1 MGPSLR
7 ERARTVGS
15 PQQSAPYAVGA
26 AARPLTTA
34 LLGDALVRRPALGR
48 ASREGFVNEGFVN
61 EGFVNEETPL
71 SRAQHVGTD
80 ERLRCVD
87 AFGHVAALDAHVC
100 ACGAA
105 RVDASDDDDRHECT
119 RGDGSGALVAAV
131 AAELPCMQVLTTAPP
146 SLFSP
151 QVMAAELA
159 AFAAELHRAARQAA
173 HERRQLELKSRQ
185 LELRSR
191 QLELTR
197 VEALHAGGAGG
208 ARGARVRAVLS
219 AEDVGQLLEAGAS
232 LAPNTAPSPGP
243 PNREPVGAVLGA
255 GWLTV
260 EEMQKTVNAIAED
273 ILYQE
278 RFDSVA
284 LPREA
289 IDESLSEGL
298 HEVHLTPTRRR
309 DGRRSRRPSLE
320 FPGAHH
326 GAPEGLADDGVAEG
340 VAEVKGLLLN
350 LSASEC
356 L

>member
-1 MGPSLR
+1 MPEYGTAPSD
-7 ERARTVGS
+7 
-15 PQQSAPYAVGA
+15 APSCCHDA
-26 AARPLTTA
+26 PLWMMRYT
-34 LLGDALVRRPALGR
+34 PAG
-48 ASREGFVNEGFVN
+48 ASRDGFVN

-340 VAEVKGLLLN
+340 VAEVKGLPLN
-350 LSASEC
+350 LIKSD
-356 L
+356 

>member
-1 MGPSLR
+1 ML
-7 ERARTVGS
+7 
-15 PQQSAPYAVGA
+15 
-26 AARPLTTA
+26 
-34 LLGDALVRRPALGR
+34 
-48 ASREGFVNEGFVN
+48 
-61 EGFVNEETPL
+61 
-71 SRAQHVGTD
+71 
-80 ERLRCVD
+80 
-87 AFGHVAALDAHVC
+87 
-100 ACGAA
+100 
-105 RVDASDDDDRHECT
+105 
-119 RGDGSGALVAAV
+119 
-131 AAELPCMQVLTTAPP
+131 
-146 SLFSP
+146 
-151 QVMAAELA
+151 AAELA

-197 VEALHAGGAGG
+197 VEALHAGGA
-208 ARGARVRAVLS
+208 RGARVRAVLS

-243 PNREPVGAVLGA
+243 PDREPAGA

-340 VAEVKGLLLN
+340 VAEVKGLPLN
-350 LSASEC
+350 LIKSD
-356 L
+356 

>member
-1 MGPSLR
+1 
-7 ERARTVGS
+7 
-15 PQQSAPYAVGA
+15 
-26 AARPLTTA
+26 
-34 LLGDALVRRPALGR
+34 
-48 ASREGFVNEGFVN
+48 
-61 EGFVNEETPL
+61 
-71 SRAQHVGTD
+71 
-80 ERLRCVD
+80 
-87 AFGHVAALDAHVC
+87 
-100 ACGAA
+100 
-105 RVDASDDDDRHECT
+105 
-119 RGDGSGALVAAV
+119 
-131 AAELPCMQVLTTAPP
+131 MQVLTTAPH

-197 VEALHAGGAGG
+197 VEALHAGGA
-208 ARGARVRAVLS
+208 RGARVRAVLS

-243 PNREPVGAVLGA
+243 PDREPAGAVLGA

-289 IDESLSEGL
+289 IDESVSEGL
-298 HEVHLTPTRRR
+298 HEVHLTPARRR

-340 VAEVKGLLLN
+340 VAEVKGLPLN
-350 LSASEC
+350 LIKSD
-356 L
+356 